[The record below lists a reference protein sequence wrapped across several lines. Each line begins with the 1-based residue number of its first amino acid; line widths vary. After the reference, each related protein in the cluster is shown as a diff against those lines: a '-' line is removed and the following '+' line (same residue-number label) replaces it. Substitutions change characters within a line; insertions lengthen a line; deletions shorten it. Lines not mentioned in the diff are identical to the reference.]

1 MITKHSKRKICSFI
15 VMLFFGIAFFTI
27 FIFHNAAEEKSLD
40 PTVKTSLSL
49 LALHDNEQSSR
60 LLTAGEENMPADK
73 LYFQISGL
81 LEGSSCV
88 YDGIIT
94 IKYQLN
100 TASGSYSEN
109 LKNTYLKC
117 SAGSELFADGFILN
131 VPKENGE
138 MIISIEGAGMI
149 QNQDVHF
156 IQTASVYVNDGN
168 VRINKLPENVE
179 LLHGFAENALLG
191 SNILQIVSFIIF
203 IASIGNYVWCL
214 AEERKGNS
222 DAGLNAVS
230 IEKPLNLLKMNL
242 IRLDKAGDL
251 INIAKKRNKEI
262 LVYVFSEK
270 LSYYYVIAN
279 DVTYLYVQNLKADL
293 PKLSK
298 KAIKRDA
305 LTTSPYQK

>member
-1 MITKHSKRKICSFI
+1 
-15 VMLFFGIAFFTI
+15 MLFFGIAFFTI
-27 FIFHNAAEEKSLD
+27 FIFHNAAEKKSFD

-49 LALHDNEQSSR
+49 LALHDNEQPSR
-60 LLTAGEENMPADK
+60 LITAGEEDMPADK
-73 LYFQISGL
+73 LYYQISGL
-81 LEGSSCV
+81 LEGSNYV

-109 LKNTYLKC
+109 LKSTYLKC

-138 MIISIEGAGMI
+138 MIISVEGAGLI

-156 IQTASVYVNDGN
+156 IQTASVYIKDGT

-179 LLHGFAENALLG
+179 LLHGFASDALLG
-191 SNILQIVSFIIF
+191 SNILQIVSFIF
-203 IASIGNYVWCL
+203 FLASTVNYGWCL
-214 AEERKGNS
+214 IEEKKKNS
-222 DAGLNAVS
+222 DAKLNAVA

-242 IRLDKAGDL
+242 IRLDKAADL
-251 INIAKKRNKEI
+251 INIAKKRNKEV

-293 PKLSK
+293 PKSSK
-298 KAIKRDA
+298 KRNV
-305 LTTSPYQK
+305 LPTSLYHK